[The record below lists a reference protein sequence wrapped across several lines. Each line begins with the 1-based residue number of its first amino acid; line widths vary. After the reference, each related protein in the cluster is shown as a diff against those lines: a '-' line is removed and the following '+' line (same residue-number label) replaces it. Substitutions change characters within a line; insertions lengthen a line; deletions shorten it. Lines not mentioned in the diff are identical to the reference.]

1 MEDLSEYEHLYNKN
15 WLKSERKLI
24 ELHKRNCVPPYIRPN
39 ITATGIIATSI
50 IDNETIIDTS
60 IIDNETIIKIQ

>member
-24 ELHKRNCVPPYIRPN
+24 ELHKRKCVPPYIRPN
-39 ITATGIIATSI
+39 ITATAAT
-50 IDNETIIDTS
+50 TVT
-60 IIDNETIIKIQ
+60 TATTTK